1 MTDFPSTPIA
11 YGSYPYKT
19 IINLTE
25 PFVATIQFCTGS
37 AWGRGVWDVTKRFND
52 EKHMDNWVNLMCRK
66 KGWTLDETYLL
77 YNKG

>member
-11 YGSYPYKT
+11 YASRPYKGV
-19 IINLTE
+19 INLNE
-25 PFVATIQFCTGS
+25 PFIATIQFETGS
-37 AWGRGVWDVTKRFND
+37 AWGRGVWDLTKRFND
-52 EKHMDNWVNLMCRK
+52 HKHMDNWVNLMCRR